1 MKSRTIPAAVFAA
14 FILITS
20 ACGSNT
26 PDPATASSM
35 SSPSSSAVSAPSSS
49 AAPSSSTPPPP
60 PPPTPVAE
68 TTPEADACNSTL
80 PAGWDKD
87 CDGQIDVDAPI
98 GDTGCDTSECLI
110 EKNRQ
115 ESEQGGPVAECA
127 NGQVR
132 NEGGGN
138 YSTCVGGEWQYVSPT
153 FDPNS
158 GDGYGPNQ
166 PLPPLCVRFPQDYQC

>member
-1 MKSRTIPAAVFAA
+1 MKSRTVPAAVFAA
-14 FILITS
+14 FIFATS

-26 PDPATASSM
+26 PDPSTASSM
-35 SSPSSSAVSAPSSS
+35 SSPSSSAVVTPSSS

-60 PPPTPVAE
+60 PPAPVVE
-68 TTPEADACNSTL
+68 TTAEADVCNSTL

-110 EKNRQ
+110 EKNRKG
-115 ESEQGGPVAECA
+115 SEQGGPVAECA

-138 YSTCVGGEWQYVSPT
+138 YSTCVGGQWQYVSPT